1 MIKEAF
7 FYIQYFLILLLYKN
21 MNNLIFLPGAS
32 GSTAFWH
39 PLIEKLSPHYQTK
52 IIGYPGFGD
61 TPESLEV
68 KSFED
73 LTNHVVDQINE
84 ESVIVAQSM
93 GGIFAVAAALQKTQL
108 VKGLVLI
115 ATSGGIN
122 LERFNVQDW
131 REAYRQAFLKYPDWF
146 VTTNANYEEF
156 LSDINIETL
165 LIWGDNDPVSPVQV
179 GQYLNQKFENST
191 LYVVK
196 GGDHQLAEKHAD
208 EVSVQIKTYLET
220 LK

>member
-1 MIKEAF
+1 M
-7 FYIQYFLILLLYKN
+7 
-21 MNNLIFLPGAS
+21 NLIFLPGAS
-32 GSTAFWH
+32 GSISFWQ
-39 PLIEKLSPHYQTK
+39 PLIEKLPQQYHTK

-61 TPESLEV
+61 TPESVEV
-68 KSFED
+68 KNFKD
-73 LTNHVVDQINE
+73 LTNHVLNQIND
-84 ESVIVAQSM
+84 ESVIIAQSM
-93 GGIFAVAAALQKTQL
+93 GGIFAVAAALQKPQL

-146 VTTNANYEEF
+146 VTNNANYEEF
-156 LSDINIETL
+156 LLDINIETL
-165 LIWGDNDPVSPVQV
+165 LIWGDNDPVSPIQV
-179 GQYLNQKFENST
+179 GQYLNQKFENSS

-196 GGDHQLAEKHAD
+196 GGDHQLAEKYAD
-208 EVSVQIKTYLET
+208 EVAIQIKHYLKK

>member
-1 MIKEAF
+1 
-7 FYIQYFLILLLYKN
+7 

-32 GSTAFWH
+32 GSTTFWQ
-39 PLIEKLSPHYQTK
+39 PLIEKLPQQYHTK

-61 TPESLEV
+61 TPESVEV
-68 KSFED
+68 KNFED
-73 LTNHVVDQINE
+73 LTNYVLNQIND
-84 ESVIVAQSM
+84 ESVIIAQSM

-115 ATSGGIN
+115 ATSGGID
-122 LERFNVQDW
+122 LSAFNIQDW

-146 VTTNANYEEF
+146 VTTNINYEEF
-156 LSDINIETL
+156 LSDINVETL
-165 LIWGDNDPVSPVQV
+165 LIWGDQDPVSPVEV
-179 GQYLNQKFENST
+179 GTHLNQILKSST
-191 LYVVK
+191 LHIVQ

-208 EVSVQIKTYLET
+208 EVAIQIKDYLKK

>member
-1 MIKEAF
+1 
-7 FYIQYFLILLLYKN
+7 

-39 PLIEKLSPHYQTK
+39 PLIEKLPQQYRTK

-61 TPESLEV
+61 TPESFEV

-73 LTNHVVDQINE
+73 LTNHVVNQINE

-93 GGIFAVAAALQKTQL
+93 GGIFAVAAALQKPQL

-179 GQYLNQKFENST
+179 GQYLNQKFESST
-191 LYVVK
+191 LYVVI

-208 EVSVQIKTYLET
+208 EVSVQIKTYLEK

>member
-1 MIKEAF
+1 M
-7 FYIQYFLILLLYKN
+7 
-21 MNNLIFLPGAS
+21 NLIFLPGTS

-39 PLIEKLSPHYQTK
+39 PLIEKLPQQYRTK

-73 LTNHVVDQINE
+73 LTNYVVNQINE
-84 ESVIVAQSM
+84 ESIVVAQSM
-93 GGIFAVAAALQKTQL
+93 GGIFAVAAALKKPHL

-115 ATSGGIN
+115 ATSGGID
-122 LERFNVQDW
+122 LKRFNVQDW

-146 VTTNANYEEF
+146 ITTNVNYEEF

-179 GQYLNQKFENST
+179 GQYLNQKFEKST

-208 EVSVQIKTYLET
+208 EVSVQIKNYLEK

>member
-1 MIKEAF
+1 M
-7 FYIQYFLILLLYKN
+7 YNNFLILLLYNN

-32 GSTAFWH
+32 GSISFWH
-39 PLIEKLSPHYQTK
+39 PLIEKLPQQYRTK

-73 LTNHVVDQINE
+73 LTNYVVNQINE
-84 ESVIVAQSM
+84 ESVIIAQSM
-93 GGIFAVAAALQKTQL
+93 GGVFAVAAALQKTQL

-122 LERFNVQDW
+122 LKRFNVQDW
-131 REAYRQAFLKYPDWF
+131 REAYRQTFLKYPDWF
-146 VTTNANYEEF
+146 ITTNVNYEEF

-165 LIWGDNDPVSPVQV
+165 LIWGDNDPVSSVQV
-179 GQYLNQKFENST
+179 GQYLNQKFENSM

-196 GGDHQLAEKHAD
+196 NGDHQLAEEHAD
-208 EVSVQIKTYLET
+208 EVAAQINDYL
-220 LK
+220 KKMK

>member
-1 MIKEAF
+1 
-7 FYIQYFLILLLYKN
+7 

-32 GSTAFWH
+32 GSTTFWH
-39 PLIEKLSPHYQTK
+39 PLIEKLPQQYRTK

-73 LTNHVVDQINE
+73 LTNYVVNQIHD
-84 ESVIVAQSM
+84 ESVIIAQSM
-93 GGIFAVAAALQKTQL
+93 GGIFAVAAALQKPQL

-122 LERFNVQDW
+122 LKRFNVQDW

-146 VTTNANYEEF
+146 ITTNANYEEF
-156 LSDINIETL
+156 LSDINVETL
-165 LIWGDNDPVSPVQV
+165 LIWGDNDPVSTVQV
-179 GQYLNQKFENST
+179 GQYLNQKFEKST

-208 EVSVQIKTYLET
+208 EVSVQIKNYLEK

>member
-1 MIKEAF
+1 
-7 FYIQYFLILLLYKN
+7 

-39 PLIEKLSPHYQTK
+39 PLIEKLPQHYQTK

-61 TPESLEV
+61 TPQSLEV

-131 REAYRQAFLKYPDWF
+131 REAYRQTFLKYPDWF
-146 VTTNANYEEF
+146 ITTNVNYEEF

-179 GQYLNQKFENST
+179 GQYLNQKFENSM

-196 GGDHQLAEKHAD
+196 NGDHQLAEEHAD
-208 EVSVQIKTYLET
+208 EVATQIKDYL
-220 LK
+220 KKMK

>member
-1 MIKEAF
+1 
-7 FYIQYFLILLLYKN
+7 

>member
-1 MIKEAF
+1 M
-7 FYIQYFLILLLYKN
+7 
-21 MNNLIFLPGAS
+21 NLIFLPGAS

-39 PLIEKLSPHYQTK
+39 PLIEKLPQQYQTK
-52 IIGYPGFGD
+52 IIGYPGFGN
-61 TPESLEV
+61 TPESFEV

-84 ESVIVAQSM
+84 ESVIIAQSM
-93 GGIFAVAAALQKTQL
+93 GGIFAVAAALQKPQL

-208 EVSVQIKTYLET
+208 EVSVQIKTYLEK
-220 LK
+220 LM

>member
-1 MIKEAF
+1 M
-7 FYIQYFLILLLYKN
+7 YNNFLILLLCKN

-39 PLIEKLSPHYQTK
+39 PLIEKLPQHYQTK

-61 TPESLEV
+61 TPQSLEV

-131 REAYRQAFLKYPDWF
+131 REAYRQTFLKYPDWF
-146 VTTNANYEEF
+146 ITTNVNYEEF

-179 GQYLNQKFENST
+179 GQYLNQKFENSM

-196 GGDHQLAEKHAD
+196 NGDHQLAEEHAD
-208 EVSVQIKTYLET
+208 EVATQIKDYL
-220 LK
+220 KKMK

>member
-1 MIKEAF
+1 
-7 FYIQYFLILLLYKN
+7 

-32 GSTAFWH
+32 GSTTFWH
-39 PLIEKLSPHYQTK
+39 PLIEKLPPHYRTK

-61 TPESLEV
+61 TPESV
-68 KSFED
+68 GIKNFKD

-93 GGIFAVAAALQKTQL
+93 GGIFAVSAALQKPQL

-146 VTTNANYEEF
+146 ITTNANYEEF
-156 LSDINIETL
+156 LSDINVETL

-179 GQYLNQKFENST
+179 GQYLNQKFEKST

-208 EVSVQIKTYLET
+208 EVSVQIKIYLEKLT
-220 LK
+220 

>member
-1 MIKEAF
+1 
-7 FYIQYFLILLLYKN
+7 

-32 GSTAFWH
+32 GSTTFWH
-39 PLIEKLSPHYQTK
+39 PLIEKLPPHYQTK

-61 TPESLEV
+61 TPESFEV
-68 KSFED
+68 KSFEE

-84 ESVIVAQSM
+84 ESVIIAQSM
-93 GGIFAVAAALQKTQL
+93 GGIFAVSAALQKPQL

-146 VTTNANYEEF
+146 ITTNANYEEF

-165 LIWGDNDPVSPVQV
+165 LIWGDDDPVSPVQV
-179 GQYLNQKFENST
+179 GQYLNQKFEKST

-208 EVSVQIKTYLET
+208 EVSVQIKIYLEKLT
-220 LK
+220 

>member
-1 MIKEAF
+1 MSNK
-7 FYIQYFLILLLYKN
+7 FLILLLYKN
-21 MNNLIFLPGAS
+21 MNNLIFLLGAS
-32 GSTAFWH
+32 GSISFWH
-39 PLIEKLSPHYQTK
+39 PLIEKLPQQYRTK

-73 LTNHVVDQINE
+73 LTNYVVDQINE
-84 ESVIVAQSM
+84 ESVIIAQSM
-93 GGIFAVAAALQKTQL
+93 GGIFAVAAALKKTHL

-115 ATSGGIN
+115 ATSGGID
-122 LERFNVQDW
+122 LKRFNVQDW
-131 REAYRQAFLKYPDWF
+131 REAYRQTFLKYPDWF
-146 VTTNANYEEF
+146 ITTNVNYEEF

-179 GQYLNQKFENST
+179 GQYLNQKFENSM

-196 GGDHQLAEKHAD
+196 NGDHQLAEKHAD
-208 EVSVQIKTYLET
+208 EVAAQINDYL
-220 LK
+220 KKMK

>member
-1 MIKEAF
+1 M
-7 FYIQYFLILLLYKN
+7 YNNFLISLPYKK

-32 GSTAFWH
+32 GSTAFLY
-39 PLIEKLSPHYQTK
+39 PLIEKLPQQYHTK

-73 LTNHVVDQINE
+73 LTNYVVDQINE
-84 ESVIVAQSM
+84 ESIIVAQSM
-93 GGIFAVAAALQKTQL
+93 GGIFAVAAALQKPHL

-122 LERFNVQDW
+122 LKRFNVQDW
-131 REAYRQAFLKYPDWF
+131 REAYWQTFLKYPDWF

-156 LSDINIETL
+156 LADINVETL
-165 LIWGDNDPVSPVQV
+165 LIWGDKDRVSPVSV

-196 GGDHQLAEKHAD
+196 DGDHQLAEKHAD
-208 EVSVQIKTYLET
+208 EVAVKIESYLRN
-220 LK
+220 LM

>member
-1 MIKEAF
+1 
-7 FYIQYFLILLLYKN
+7 

-32 GSTAFWH
+32 GRTTFWH
-39 PLIEKLSPHYQTK
+39 PIIEKLPQHYQTK

-61 TPESLEV
+61 TPESFEV

-208 EVSVQIKTYLET
+208 EVSVQIKTYLEK

>member
-1 MIKEAF
+1 M
-7 FYIQYFLILLLYKN
+7 YNNFLILLLYKN

-32 GSTAFWH
+32 GSTTFWH
-39 PLIEKLSPHYQTK
+39 PLIEKLPQHYQTK

-61 TPESLEV
+61 TPQSLEV

-84 ESVIVAQSM
+84 ESVIIAQSM
-93 GGIFAVAAALQKTQL
+93 GGIFSVAAALQKPQL

-131 REAYRQAFLKYPDWF
+131 REAYRQTFLKYPDWF
-146 VTTNANYEEF
+146 ITTSANYEEL

-165 LIWGDNDPVSPVQV
+165 LIWGDQDPVSPVEV
-179 GQYLNQKFENST
+179 GTYLNQIFKNSR
-191 LYVVK
+191 LYIVK

-208 EVSVQIKTYLET
+208 EVATQIKDYL
-220 LK
+220 KKMK

>member
-1 MIKEAF
+1 M
-7 FYIQYFLILLLYKN
+7 YYNFLILLLYKN

-32 GSTAFWH
+32 GSTTFWH
-39 PLIEKLSPHYQTK
+39 PLIEKLPQHYQTK

-61 TPESLEV
+61 TPESFEV

-93 GGIFAVAAALQKTQL
+93 GGIFAVAAALQKPQL
-108 VKGLVLI
+108 IKGLVLI

-146 VTTNANYEEF
+146 ITTTANYEDF

-179 GQYLNQKFENST
+179 GQYLNQKLENST

-208 EVSVQIKTYLET
+208 EVSVQIENYL
-220 LK
+220 KKIM

>member
-1 MIKEAF
+1 
-7 FYIQYFLILLLYKN
+7 

-32 GSTAFWH
+32 GIISFWH
-39 PLIEKLSPHYQTK
+39 PLIEKLPQQYRTK

-73 LTNHVVDQINE
+73 LTNYVVNQINE
-84 ESVIVAQSM
+84 ESVIIAQSM
-93 GGIFAVAAALQKTQL
+93 GGVFAVAAALQKTQL

-122 LERFNVQDW
+122 LKRFNVQDW
-131 REAYRQAFLKYPDWF
+131 REAYRQTFLKYPDWF
-146 VTTNANYEEF
+146 ITTNVNYEEF

-179 GQYLNQKFENST
+179 GQYLNQKFENSM

-196 GGDHQLAEKHAD
+196 NGDHQLAEEHAD
-208 EVSVQIKTYLET
+208 EVAAQINDYL
-220 LK
+220 KKMK

>member
-1 MIKEAF
+1 
-7 FYIQYFLILLLYKN
+7 

-32 GSTAFWH
+32 GNTTFWH
-39 PLIEKLSPHYQTK
+39 PLIEKLPQQYRTK
-52 IIGYPGFGD
+52 IIDYPGFGD
-61 TPESLEV
+61 TPESFEV

-84 ESVIVAQSM
+84 ESVIIAQSM
-93 GGIFAVAAALQKTQL
+93 GGIFAVSAALQKPQL

-131 REAYRQAFLKYPDWF
+131 REGYRQAFLKYPDWF

-165 LIWGDNDPVSPVQV
+165 LIWGDDDPVSPVQV
-179 GQYLNQKFENST
+179 GQYLNRKFEKST

-208 EVSVQIKTYLET
+208 EVSVQIKTYLEKLT
-220 LK
+220 

>member
-1 MIKEAF
+1 M
-7 FYIQYFLILLLYKN
+7 
-21 MNNLIFLPGAS
+21 NLIFLPGAS

-39 PLIEKLSPHYQTK
+39 PLIEKLPQQYRTK

-61 TPESLEV
+61 TPESFEV

-73 LTNHVVDQINE
+73 LKNYVVNQINE

-93 GGIFAVAAALQKTQL
+93 GGIFAVAAALQKPQL

-131 REAYRQAFLKYPDWF
+131 REAYRQAFLRYPDWF
-146 VTTNANYEEF
+146 ITTNANYEEF
-156 LSDINIETL
+156 LSDIDVETL

>member
-1 MIKEAF
+1 
-7 FYIQYFLILLLYKN
+7 

-32 GSTAFWH
+32 GNTTFWH
-39 PLIEKLSPHYQTK
+39 PLIEKLPQQYRTK
-52 IIGYPGFGD
+52 IIDYPGFGD
-61 TPESLEV
+61 TPESFEV

-208 EVSVQIKTYLET
+208 EVSVQIKTYLEK

>member
-1 MIKEAF
+1 
-7 FYIQYFLILLLYKN
+7 

-32 GSTAFWH
+32 GSISFWQ
-39 PLIEKLSPHYQTK
+39 PLIEKLPQQYHTK

-61 TPESLEV
+61 TPESFEV

-73 LTNHVVDQINE
+73 LTNYVLNQINE
-84 ESVIVAQSM
+84 ESVIIAQSM
-93 GGIFAVAAALQKTQL
+93 GGIFAVAAALQKPQL

-115 ATSGGIN
+115 ATSGGID

-146 VTTNANYEEF
+146 VTTNINYEEF
-156 LSDINIETL
+156 LSDINVETL
-165 LIWGDNDPVSPVQV
+165 LIWGDQDSVSPVEV
-179 GQYLNQKFENST
+179 GTHLNQILKSST
-191 LYVVK
+191 LHIVK
-196 GGDHQLAEKHAD
+196 GGDHQLAEKYAD
-208 EVSVQIKTYLET
+208 EVAIQIKDYLKK

>member
-1 MIKEAF
+1 MK
-7 FYIQYFLILLLYKN
+7 
-21 MNNLIFLPGAS
+21 NLIFLPGAS

-39 PLIEKLSPHYQTK
+39 LLIEKLPQQYRTK

-61 TPESLEV
+61 TPQSLEV

-93 GGIFAVAAALQKTQL
+93 GGIFAVAAALQKPQL

-122 LERFNVQDW
+122 LERFNLQDW
-131 REAYRQAFLKYPDWF
+131 REAYRQTFLKYPDWF
-146 VTTNANYEEF
+146 ITTNANYEEF

-165 LIWGDNDPVSPVQV
+165 LIWGDQDPVSPVEV
-179 GQYLNQKFENST
+179 GTYLDQIFKNSR
-191 LYVVK
+191 LHIVK

-208 EVSVQIKTYLET
+208 EVATQIKDYL
-220 LK
+220 KKMS

>member
-1 MIKEAF
+1 M
-7 FYIQYFLILLLYKN
+7 
-21 MNNLIFLPGAS
+21 NLIFLPGAS

-39 PLIEKLSPHYQTK
+39 PLIEKLPQQYRTK

-73 LTNHVVDQINE
+73 LTNYVVNQINE
-84 ESVIVAQSM
+84 ESIVVAQSM
-93 GGIFAVAAALQKTQL
+93 GGIFAVAAALKKPHL

-115 ATSGGIN
+115 ATSGGID
-122 LERFNVQDW
+122 LKRFNVQDW

-146 VTTNANYEEF
+146 ITTNVNYEEF

-179 GQYLNQKFENST
+179 GQYLNQKFEKST

-208 EVSVQIKTYLET
+208 EVSVQIKNYLEK

>member
-1 MIKEAF
+1 M
-7 FYIQYFLILLLYKN
+7 YNNFLISLPYKK

-32 GSTAFWH
+32 GSTAFWY
-39 PLIEKLSPHYQTK
+39 PLIEKLPQQYHTK

-73 LTNHVVDQINE
+73 LTNYVVDQINE
-84 ESVIVAQSM
+84 ESIIVAQSM
-93 GGIFAVAAALQKTQL
+93 GGIFAVAAALQKPHL
-108 VKGLVLI
+108 VKRLVLI

-122 LERFNVQDW
+122 LKRFNVQDW
-131 REAYRQAFLKYPDWF
+131 REAYRQTFLKYPDWF

-156 LSDINIETL
+156 LSDINVETL
-165 LIWGDNDPVSPVQV
+165 LIWGDKDPVSPVSV
-179 GQYLNQKFENST
+179 GQYLNRKFEKST

-196 GGDHQLAEKHAD
+196 DGDHQLAEKHAD
-208 EVSVQIKTYLET
+208 EVAVKIESYLRN
-220 LK
+220 LM